1 MRNNNPLKQM
11 TFVQIFFYACVLL
24 VSLSCT
30 KTTTKVHV
38 LDSVSPSILYSTDVD
53 RPLKVLAEAQWGR
66 EIEGGVYSSQGAT
79 EQTPLGA
86 KTVSLPIFTSQVGH
100 EPVTIHLQY
109 SGLRNKVEGYHHGAD
124 LPVIVEIHCPD
135 TAEEC
140 GQHLGTQSSMG
151 LGSDKPSPYDWT
163 EVNRNGQMKYVL
175 VGDDDIKLQIP
186 SNMPTK
192 IYLLFLVPKD
202 VETQYMKAT
211 VFYGDYA
218 KTPPKPKPFFQNPTF
233 VYVLKFI
240 WLFVPL
246 LFLLCY
252 QANEGVPE
260 NTPRILGGFFI
271 FTGTVACLTFPTFQ
285 SCGLGLL
292 VAFSGVL
299 LVFGRAIARTI
310 YLVVLL
316 AIWGTAIAI
325 FTQDDSYVNL
335 LKHIFMPTVFALYL
349 YSNRVSQQLN

>member
-1 MRNNNPLKQM
+1 MSNNNPLKQK
-11 TFVQIFFYACVLL
+11 TFVQIFFYACILL

-30 KTTTKVHV
+30 KKTTKVHV
-38 LDSVSPSILYSTDVD
+38 LDSVSPSILYSTDAD

-66 EIEGGVYSSQGAT
+66 EIEGGVYGSQGET
-79 EQTPLGA
+79 EQTPLGT
-86 KTVSLPIFTSQVGH
+86 KTVSLPIFMPQVGN

-109 SGLRNKVEGYHHGAD
+109 SGLRNREGHRIGD
-124 LPVIVEIHCPD
+124 QIPIIVEVHCP
-135 TAEEC
+135 TTKEEC
-140 GQHLGTQSSMG
+140 GIEGEQSVMQ
-151 LGSDKPSPYDWT
+151 LGSDKPSQYEWT
-163 EVNRNGQMKYVL
+163 DVNRNGQMKYVL
-175 VGDDDIKLQIP
+175 VGDADIKLNI
-186 SNMPTK
+186 SGNHSVK
-192 IYLLFLVPKD
+192 VYLLFLVPKSI
-202 VETQYMKAT
+202 ETQYMKAT

-218 KTPPKPKPFFQNPTF
+218 KTPPEPKPFFQNPTF

-271 FTGTVACLTFPTFQ
+271 FAGTLVCLTFSTFQ

-292 VAFSGVL
+292 VALAGVL
-299 LVFGRAIARTI
+299 LVFGRVIARTI
-310 YLVVLL
+310 YLVVLI
-316 AIWGTAIAI
+316 AVWGTAIAI
-325 FTQDDSYVNL
+325 FTQDDSYTNL
-335 LKHIFMPTVFALYL
+335 LRHIFMPTVFALYL